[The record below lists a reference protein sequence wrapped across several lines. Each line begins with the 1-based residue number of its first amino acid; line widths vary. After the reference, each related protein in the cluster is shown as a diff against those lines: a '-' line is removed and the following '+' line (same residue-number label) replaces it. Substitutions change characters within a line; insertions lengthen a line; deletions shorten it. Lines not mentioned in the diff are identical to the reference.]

1 MYTKLRNDRQIRL
14 MTLNAGQAGDSI
26 SCSLRRVNLS
36 KSLKFEALSYEW
48 KQAHGLTSITC
59 NGTPRP
65 VTHNLALALR
75 ALRLSS
81 SPRVLWV
88 DAVCINQEDPE
99 EKAKQIPLMRE
110 IYASATS
117 VLTWLGPDF
126 PGAKEAFDILP
137 YLSLVGI
144 ERHSTGKPDT
154 EKIEDIMAA
163 SLTERP
169 KHGSI
174 IQTQGDFMFFTHDR
188 DSVMWRTIRRH
199 PELDDDVLFRF
210 HDRKA
215 WNAIDQLFCN
225 TYFERSWIIQEVA
238 VAEMV
243 YVLCGSY
250 ILPWDIFRMAYE
262 GRSKLLFQ
270 RFRSPLADE
279 FPSLVPCVR
288 DARLRYPNSDETRCQ
303 DLATVLTSFS
313 YSKQMDPRD
322 MVYAALGLITLQS
335 PCADIVPDYSKST
348 EDVFYEASC
357 QIIRSRKDLC
367 LWSCKTLMSRRSM
380 PSLPSWVPE
389 WTMKP
394 CEEALEFASPPFS
407 RSLPGNPFLYNRRL
421 FVDGHLLDVVD
432 ATFSFDH
439 DLGEFKLVW
448 ELDQWLR
455 KHGKS
460 IFGAYSAGLL
470 DSSMTPTPS
479 QGTTVEAS
487 QLLRDNADIPL
498 CVAEVFRNIKPDNQ
512 YPLPYRM
519 LNIEAMWSTLTA
531 IFKRR
536 IKRPRP
542 PGYRLFLALLYIY
555 PQLVRAREPIGH
567 RLPHSFNSW
576 IVAAILL
583 LAQGEQTKLLQEI
596 FSNHFEM
603 NDSFHGI
610 RDSFF
615 VTNKGY
621 FGRAPAETV
630 KRGQVVAVL
639 GGAYVPYLWQK
650 QNDHYQLIS
659 HAVPGWDTRAGG
671 IKQDISL
678 HQNNTTAMQ

>member
-1 MYTKLRNDRQIRL
+1 MYTKLRNDREIRL
-14 MTLNAGQAGDSI
+14 VTLKAGQFGDSI
-26 SCSLRRVNLS
+26 SCCLRRVTLS

-48 KQAHGLTSITC
+48 KQAHGSTSITC
-59 NGTPRP
+59 NGSPRP
-65 VTHNLALALR
+65 VTSNLALALR
-75 ALRLSS
+75 ALRFSS
-81 SPRVLWV
+81 RPRVLWV
-88 DAVCINQEDPE
+88 DAICINQEDPG

-137 YLSLVGI
+137 YLCMVGV
-144 ERHSTGKPDT
+144 ERHPTGKPDT
-154 EKIEDIMAA
+154 EKMEDLIAA
-163 SLTERP
+163 NLTERP

-174 IQTQGDFMFFTHDR
+174 IQSQKDFIFLTHDR
-188 DSVMWRTIRRH
+188 DSPIRRTIPRH

-215 WNAIDQLFCN
+215 WKAIDQLFYN
-225 TYFERSWIIQEVA
+225 TYFGRSWIIQEVA

-262 GRSKLLFQ
+262 GRSKLVFQ
-270 RFRSPLADE
+270 RFRNPLGDE

-288 DARLRYPNSDETRCQ
+288 DARLRYRNSSKTRCQ

-313 YSKQMDPRD
+313 YSKQTDPRD
-322 MVYAALGLITLQS
+322 IVYAALGLITLRS

-357 QIIRSRKDLC
+357 RIIQSRKDLY

-380 PSLPSWVPE
+380 SLPSWVPE

-394 CEEALEFASPPFS
+394 CEEALEFASPLFS
-407 RSLPGNPFLYNRRL
+407 RSLPGNPSLDDRSL

-439 DLGEFKLVW
+439 NHGEFKLVW
-448 ELDQWLR
+448 GLDQWLR
-455 KHGKS
+455 KHGKN
-460 IFGAYSAGLL
+460 IFGAYSGGLL
-470 DSSMTPTPS
+470 DNSMTPTLS
-479 QGTTVEAS
+479 EGTNVEAS
-487 QLLRDNADIPL
+487 HLLRAYADIPL
-498 CVAEVFRNIKPDNQ
+498 SVAEVLRNMKPDSH

-536 IKRPRP
+536 IKRPNP
-542 PGYRLFLALLYIY
+542 HGYRLFLALLYIY
-555 PQLVRAREPIGH
+555 PQLVLARGPIGY

-583 LAQGEQTKLLQEI
+583 LAQGTQNRLLQEI
-596 FSNHFEM
+596 FDNHVEM
-603 NDSFHGI
+603 NHSFHGI

-621 FGRAPAETV
+621 FGRAPAETIE
-630 KRGQVVAVL
+630 RGQVVAVL
-639 GGAYVPYLWQK
+639 GGAYVPYLLQK
-650 QNDHYQLIS
+650 QNNHYQLIS
-659 HAVPGWDTRAGG
+659 HVQNPWHYS
-671 IKQDISL
+671 SL
-678 HQNNTTAMQ
+678 TT